1 MKDNATKTKKWLL
14 GVSFFVVFSLS
25 ASSRFVPAPM
35 KSVVGALEVAG
46 VGPND
51 IVYDLGSGDGR
62 IVITAV
68 KRFKAKR
75 AVGIEQRQDLVDL
88 SIGKAIAISVADE
101 VGFIHGNLHEVD
113 VSEATVIFIVL
124 GDDEANQRAID
135 SARKWNTRAR
145 YVLFGRNKWK
155 GLRKLRSGMA
165 GQEPATV
172 YESY

>member
-1 MKDNATKTKKWLL
+1 MMKDNATKTKKWLL
-14 GVSFFVVFSLS
+14 CVSFFVVFSLS
-25 ASSRFVPAPM
+25 ASSRFVPTPM

-88 SIGKAIAISVADE
+88 SIEKAATAGVADRG
-101 VGFIHGNLHEVD
+101 GFIHGNLHEAN

-124 GDDEANQRAID
+124 GDSRETA
-135 SARKWNTRAR
+135 
-145 YVLFGRNKWK
+145 
-155 GLRKLRSGMA
+155 LRTHRRSFD
-165 GQEPATV
+165 
-172 YESY
+172 